1 LVDNSPWLVDR
12 AEGQVYFLSIL
23 LSRQVLSRQRIIAF
37 AHSLPLQR
45 DIDDIMKVISLL
57 SIRSADISEISLMM
71 DLLLEV

>member
-1 LVDNSPWLVDR
+1 
-12 AEGQVYFLSIL
+12 
-23 LSRQVLSRQRIIAF
+23 LSRQRIIAS